1 MEYQIIINLLDN
13 TQNQLS
19 KFRAK
24 YLVEINDDSRG
35 MCNIN
40 SRIKFKKS
48 MLKSS
53 LCGYNDAYILVC
65 GIRTV
70 TALQVGGG
78 NNNMQRVLKNCA
90 K

>member
-1 MEYQIIINLLDN
+1 
-13 TQNQLS
+13 
-19 KFRAK
+19 
-24 YLVEINDDSRG
+24 
-35 MCNIN
+35 
-40 SRIKFKKS
+40 

-70 TALQVGGG
+70 TALHVGGG
-78 NNNMQRVLKNCA
+78 NINMQGVVKNCA

>member
-1 MEYQIIINLLDN
+1 MY
-13 TQNQLS
+13 
-19 KFRAK
+19 
-24 YLVEINDDSRG
+24 
-35 MCNIN
+35 NIN
-40 SRIKFKKS
+40 SQIKFKKS